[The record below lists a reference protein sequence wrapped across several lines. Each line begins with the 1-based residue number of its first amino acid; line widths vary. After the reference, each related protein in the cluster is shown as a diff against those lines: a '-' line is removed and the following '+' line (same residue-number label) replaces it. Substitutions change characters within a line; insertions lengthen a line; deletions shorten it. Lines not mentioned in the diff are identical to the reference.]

1 MNVNRRIP
9 RLPLALVVTSLG
21 GLAVSIYL
29 LSFKM
34 SDKPR
39 VCLTGSGCADVN
51 ASSYSFFLGIPVSVY
66 GILAYLLLTAAGVA
80 WAALRE
86 NVPEWLLLGAF
97 GIAVGGFLFSLYLT
111 YLEAY
116 VIFAW
121 CSWCLT
127 SAALITID
135 SILLTVGV
143 RQRSA

>member
-1 MNVNRRIP
+1 MNADRRIP
-9 RLPLALVVTSLG
+9 WLPLAVVIASLT

-29 LSFKM
+29 LSFKL

-39 VCLTGSGCADVN
+39 VCLTGSGCSDVN

-80 WAALRE
+80 WAAMGE
-86 NVPEWLLLGAF
+86 KVSEWVLLGAF
-97 GIAVGGFLFSLYLT
+97 GISLGGFLFSLYLT

-116 VIFAW
+116 VIYAW

-127 SAALITID
+127 SAALIAID
-135 SILLTVGV
+135 TVLLTVGV
-143 RQRSA
+143 RQRST